1 MRAVISKRYTKRE
14 LRILAL
20 IAKAE
25 ASKNYRGVK

>member
-1 MRAVISKRYTKRE
+1 MKPNVAVISKRYTKRE

-25 ASKNYRGVK
+25 TKRGVK